1 MLKNLGYSAWALQV
15 AQTVGPNWTNWTR
28 DPNALENARIQL
40 GQKLDQLNG
49 GGSTTTSLSISSPGN
64 NSSVSG
70 SVNITTNTSNIVRA
84 ELSIDNVYKST
95 DTSSPFNFSWDS
107 SSVGTGIHTIT
118 VVGYNASSQ
127 TSISSVT
134 VNVSNVSPLSL
145 SISSPV
151 SGASVSG
158 TITITPLVSANVV
171 RVEYTVDGSY
181 QATAYSSPF
190 TFNWNTTSVGNGN
203 HSITVVAYDS
213 SGNNRIVSVA
223 VAVNNSSGSLVTLA
237 VASPTPAS
245 SVTGLVPITIA
256 VSANVVRA
264 ELTVDGV
271 YQQTSTTAPFS
282 FSWNSM
288 SVGNGNHSITV
299 VA

>member
-15 AQTVGPNWTNWTR
+15 AQTVGPNGTNWTR

-40 GQKLDQLNG
+40 GQQLDQLNG

-64 NSSVSG
+64 NSTVSG

-107 SSVGTGIHTIT
+107 TSVGNGTHTMT

-145 SISSPV
+145 SISSPENN
-151 SGASVSG
+151 SSVSG
-158 TITITPLVSANVV
+158 SVKITTNISN
-171 RVEYTVDGSY
+171 
-181 QATAYSSPF
+181 
-190 TFNWNTTSVGNGN
+190 
-203 HSITVVAYDS
+203 
-213 SGNNRIVSVA
+213 
-223 VAVNNSSGSLVTLA
+223 
-237 VASPTPAS
+237 
-245 SVTGLVPITIA
+245 
-256 VSANVVRA
+256 
-264 ELTVDGV
+264 
-271 YQQTSTTAPFS
+271 
-282 FSWNSM
+282 
-288 SVGNGNHSITV
+288 
-299 VA
+299 